1 MKIETP
7 DECMSSLNTSDRC
20 YCERCGKRNARSRCF
35 EKSYVE
41 NKPTNTEDMKEDR
54 HVVLPYGRP
63 RRLARFS
70 RRVTRPP
77 RALGLT

>member
-35 EKSYVE
+35 KKSYGE
-41 NKPTNTEDMKEDR
+41 KKNRRISKIRKEIDMVFCLTAGLAGW
-54 HVVLPYGRP
+54 HVS
-63 RRLARFS
+63 AD
-70 RRVTRPP
+70 
-77 RALGLT
+77 A